1 MSKVLHLWLSSPSGV
16 GTKSAPRG
24 QARSGFRLA
33 KMMFWPATG
42 IKALFGRINRR
53 PNHANYIEADTVDLI
68 TRYGD
73 QAYYEAEQ
81 LSKGHGLVE
90 GGRPRSHWARVKIEI
105 ARRHEIDTGLSGSV
119 RWE

>member
-73 QAYYEAEQ
+73 QAYYEVEQ